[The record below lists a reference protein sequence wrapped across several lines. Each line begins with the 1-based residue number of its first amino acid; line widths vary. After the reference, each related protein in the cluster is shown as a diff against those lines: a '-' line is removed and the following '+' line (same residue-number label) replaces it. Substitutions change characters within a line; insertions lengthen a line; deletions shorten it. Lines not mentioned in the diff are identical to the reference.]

1 MDGLKL
7 VMNDRDLNIKSKA
20 IYAYL
25 NRLSGASKM
34 CYPSCGKMAYDL
46 NIGVGTLR
54 KYVKELAYL
63 GYITVQKS
71 RVNNRFSNNI
81 YILNKK
87 NKPEKC
93 IKRIQNWRTRVL
105 EDRR

>member
-7 VMNDRDLNIKSKA
+7 VMNDRELNIKSKA

-25 NRLSGASKM
+25 NRLSGPRKM

-54 KYVKELAYL
+54 KYVKELAYF

-87 NKPEKC
+87 NEPEKYV
-93 IKRIQNWRTRVL
+93 REVLNWRRRVI
-105 EDRR
+105 DGK